1 MDEVLSEWKK
11 LSLTAEEG
19 KSPYTTVS
27 SLGDGLGGVTTQT
40 SENKNRAE
48 EESLLVTSQGGPA
61 PEQFSNAQSNVDLPQ
76 ASHMDTADFMEDLVQ
91 ISRPT
96 ISPIKRPSNVHP
108 RIESQVVTGFEDMKV
123 STLIDLATKKWD
135 SNMLNGLFI
144 TQEAELISSIPL
156 CPSSEGCYCLA
167 FYPIRDMGKAG
178 LGFVIQGSRGQALAS
193 LFEQASLPFSPEIVE
208 AMAIARA
215 ISFA

>member
-48 EESLLVTSQGGPA
+48 EESLLVTSQGEPA

-96 ISPIKRPSNVHP
+96 ISPIKRGAQWRVGCGDATSVWNDASQPSNVHP

-167 FYPIRDMGKAG
+167 FYPIRYLHGEIRYKVPHLYLSSMSTRC
-178 LGFVIQGSRGQALAS
+178 VS
-193 LFEQASLPFSPEIVE
+193 LT
-208 AMAIARA
+208 
-215 ISFA
+215 